1 MATTDQPSESS
12 DQTGEA
18 VADTGQL
25 ELSDLS
31 DQTGEAVADIGQ
43 LKAQYLTKGV
53 VLVTKTSNKYRCV
66 LVCDRGGQYK
76 NSRNLSNEDRK
87 RRGTTRRIGCSFEIV
102 CRLRDGQWHIEKITG
117 EHNHALPNNLAG
129 HAVGR
134 APKPEEREKILS
146 LSNQGIAPKFIKA
159 VLRTDFANSLI
170 TDQDIYNIKKA
181 ARNQFLQGRTPMEA
195 LIDMVS
201 TNDYFSK
208 VLIENNV
215 VCGVFFM
222 HKNSIEL
229 AKLYNTVFL
238 MDCTYK
244 TNKFSMPLLNIV
256 GISSIYTTFNAAFA
270 FLSSEEEPNYTWV
283 LRLFAQVV
291 PLPVVIATDRELALM
306 NSIRTVFPSAKNIL
320 CIWHINKNILSNCK
334 KLFATEEMWEQFL
347 MEWNTLVGSK
357 TNDEYEISV
366 KESEEKYR
374 STSWSYLNN
383 TWIPHKDKFVHY
395 YVNIYPHFGTIATSR
410 VEGNHHLLKSYIRL
424 GNLDL
429 LTVFNRL
436 SIMLENQNVE
446 LNAAIEHQKVTKPIN
461 VHNCLMDLFY
471 SVSHFALYKIQQ
483 QLELLNKSTN
493 GCSGHFSQTWGLP
506 CVHFIRSCIESG
518 IRLPVSSI
526 HSQWMLERNLNST
539 DEAIMHT
546 PRKKLLQKLSEELY
560 GNNGDE
566 RSFGILLGRL
576 SDVIEKPVLKVQES
590 SQVVKKRGRPAGSM
604 NRSSTITREKSQF
617 EYVGRKCSK
626 CKQNGHDKRSCPTP
640 AI

>member
-53 VLVTKTSNKYRCV
+53 VLVTKTSNKYQCV
-66 LVCDRGGQYK
+66 LVCDRGDQYK
-76 NSRNLSNEDRK
+76 NSRNLSNEERK

-208 VLIENNV
+208 ILIENNV

-244 TNKFSMPLLNIV
+244 PTSSACHYSTRIKPTSSACHYSTLWEFLPFIQHLMQYLRFS
-256 GISSIYTTFNAAFA
+256 
-270 FLSSEEEPNYTWV
+270 
-283 LRLFAQVV
+283 AQKKS
-291 PLPVVIATDRELALM
+291 LI
-306 NSIRTVFPSAKNIL
+306 IL
-320 CIWHINKNILSNCK
+320 GCLDC
-334 KLFATEEMWEQFL
+334 
-347 MEWNTLVGSK
+347 
-357 TNDEYEISV
+357 
-366 KESEEKYR
+366 
-374 STSWSYLNN
+374 
-383 TWIPHKDKFVHY
+383 
-395 YVNIYPHFGTIATSR
+395 
-410 VEGNHHLLKSYIRL
+410 LLKWY
-424 GNLDL
+424 
-429 LTVFNRL
+429 
-436 SIMLENQNVE
+436 
-446 LNAAIEHQKVTKPIN
+446 H
-461 VHNCLMDLFY
+461 C
-471 SVSHFALYKIQQ
+471 
-483 QLELLNKSTN
+483 QL
-493 GCSGHFSQTWGLP
+493 
-506 CVHFIRSCIESG
+506 
-518 IRLPVSSI
+518 
-526 HSQWMLERNLNST
+526 
-539 DEAIMHT
+539 
-546 PRKKLLQKLSEELY
+546 
-560 GNNGDE
+560 
-566 RSFGILLGRL
+566 
-576 SDVIEKPVLKVQES
+576 
-590 SQVVKKRGRPAGSM
+590 
-604 NRSSTITREKSQF
+604 
-617 EYVGRKCSK
+617 
-626 CKQNGHDKRSCPTP
+626 
-640 AI
+640 